1 MPTYSF
7 VNIET
12 GEEFDKLMRIS
23 EREDYLKSNPH
34 IQPILTAPSIVSGVA
49 GQRRV
54 PDGFKDVLSK
64 VSEAHPT
71 SEVAKRHGKKSIKQ
85 VKTDQIVKKHVEKIT
100 GVKI

>member
-54 PDGFKDVLSK
+54 PDGFKDV
-64 VSEAHPT
+64 
-71 SEVAKRHGKKSIKQ
+71 
-85 VKTDQIVKKHVEKIT
+85 
-100 GVKI
+100 